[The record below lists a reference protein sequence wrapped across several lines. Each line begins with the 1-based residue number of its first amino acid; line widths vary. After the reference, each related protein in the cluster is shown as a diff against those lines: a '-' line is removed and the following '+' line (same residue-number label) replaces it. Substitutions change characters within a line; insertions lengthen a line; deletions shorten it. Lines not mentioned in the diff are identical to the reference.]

1 MARHRDDDI
10 DDAREIDEDPSPE
23 DLERFGGVT
32 VTCPKCGCEL
42 YDDAA
47 VCWKCGHTLSASD
60 AARPP
65 IWLIIAAGLA
75 LLGLLYIMIR

>member
-1 MARHRDDDI
+1 MARSRDDI
-10 DDAREIDEDPSPE
+10 DDVEDLDEDPSPE

-32 VTCPKCGCEL
+32 VKCPKCGSEL

-47 VCWKCGHTLSASD
+47 MCWKCGHALSASD

-65 IWLIIAAGLA
+65 IWLIIVAVLA
-75 LLGLLYIMIR
+75 LLGLLYLTIR